1 MTGGSVNHA
10 TIIVERTYDAP
21 PERVFAA
28 WSSVEALLRWN
39 AMGDGWHAAYDHFDF
54 RVGGGDIFR
63 FGKTGG
69 ETYVSTSSYQDIVP
83 NERII
88 SAGTMR
94 RETTP
99 ISSSI
104 VTVDLTP
111 SGKGCRLVLTEQAAF
126 LDDEDKPE
134 YRRAGWSAML
144 DNLGAALKSQA
155 APA

>member
-10 TIIVERTYDAP
+10 TIIVERTYDAS

-39 AMGDGWHAAYDHFDF
+39 AMGDGWHAAYDHF
-54 RVGGGDIFR
+54 R

-69 ETYVSTSSYQDIVP
+69 ETYISTSSYQDIVP

-144 DNLGAALKSQA
+144 DNLGEALKSQA

>member
-1 MTGGSVNHA
+1 M
-10 TIIVERTYDAP
+10 
-21 PERVFAA
+21 
-28 WSSVEALLRWN
+28 
-39 AMGDGWHAAYDHFDF
+39 
-54 RVGGGDIFR
+54 
-63 FGKTGG
+63 
-69 ETYVSTSSYQDIVP
+69 P